1 MKRSVMG
8 TVLLAL
14 VLAFAGSVMAQ
25 GTSMPGKG
33 VTVQPAVA
41 TWSSAQ
47 PLEAIFATLLEDLG
61 YNVKPAK
68 ALSNPI
74 FYQSVTQGS
83 VDFWAN
89 GWFPLHNAQ
98 LPSDFHQKAEILGT
112 IVKHGAIQ
120 GFLVSKKAAEKY
132 HITSLADFKKP
143 AVRKAFDSTG
153 DGKATLVGCPPG
165 WGCHDV
171 ISHIM
176 DVYHLHPY
184 IHVVTAGYAAAFA
197 DALAR
202 YKSGRPV
209 LYYTWTPN
217 FTVYDLKPGKQVVWI
232 NVPYNAPT
240 KAQKPFEKDMTQ
252 KNIPGA
258 VTNPIKMGFVANNIQ
273 AVANKKFANDNPAA
287 KKLLEEVTIPLAD
300 ISRMTYAINQ
310 GKDSAKQIK
319 AMAQTWIKD
328 HQTEVDQWLSA
339 ARQAATQAS
348 AQ

>member
-1 MKRSVMG
+1 MKRSVLVAG
-8 TVLLAL
+8 LLSIVLAL
-14 VLAFAGSVMAQ
+14 TGSVLAQ
-25 GTSMPGKG
+25 GASMPGKG
-33 VTVQPAVA
+33 VTVQPGVA
-41 TWSSAQ
+41 TWSSAR
-47 PLEAIFATLLEDLG
+47 PLEAIFANLLEDLG
-61 YNVKPAK
+61 YTVKPPK

-74 FYQSVTQGS
+74 FYQAVTQGS

-98 LPSDFHQKAEILGT
+98 LPKDFHQHAEILGT

-132 HITSLADFKKP
+132 HITSLSDFKKP

-165 WGCHDV
+165 WGCHEV

-176 DVYHLHPY
+176 NVYHLHKY
-184 IHVVTAGYAAAFA
+184 IHVVNAGYAASFA

-202 YKSGRPV
+202 YKEGKPI

-217 FTVYDLKPGKQVVWI
+217 FTVYDLKPGKDVVWI

-240 KAQKPFEKDMTQ
+240 KSQKPFEKYMTQ
-252 KNIPGA
+252 SNIKGA

-273 AVANKKFANDNPAA
+273 AVANKTFANRNPAA
-287 KKLLEEVTIPLAD
+287 KTLLEEVKIPLAD
-300 ISRMTYAINQ
+300 ISRMTYEINQ
-310 GKDSAKQIK
+310 GKDSASQIK
-319 AMAQTWIKD
+319 AMAQTWIKN
-328 HQTEVDQWLSA
+328 HQSEVSTWLA
-339 ARQAATQAS
+339 DARQAATQAS
-348 AQ
+348 AN

>member
-1 MKRSVMG
+1 MKRSVMV

-14 VLAFAGSVMAQ
+14 VLALTGSVMAQ

-74 FYQSVTQGS
+74 FYQSVTQGA

-98 LPSDFHQKAEILGT
+98 LPKDFHQHAEILGT
-112 IVKHGAIQ
+112 IVKHGALQ
-120 GFLVSKKAAEKY
+120 GFLVDKKDAEKY
-132 HITSLADFKKP
+132 NIKSLADFKRP
-143 AVRKAFDSTG
+143 EVRKAFDANG
-153 DGKATLVGCPPG
+153 DGKADLVGCPPG
-165 WGCHDV
+165 WGCHEV

-176 DVYHLHPY
+176 DVYGLHKY
-184 IHVVTAGYAAAFA
+184 INVISAGYAASFA

-202 YKSGRPV
+202 YKNGQPI

-217 FTVYDLKPGKQVVWI
+217 FTVYKLQPGKQVVWI

-240 KAQKPFEKDMTQ
+240 KSQKPFEKYMTQ
-252 KNIPGA
+252 SNIKGA
-258 VTNPIKMGFVANNIQ
+258 VTDPIKMGFVANNID
-273 AVANKKFANDNPAA
+273 AVANKDFVDKNPAA
-287 KKLLEEVTIPLAD
+287 KKLFEEITIPLND
-300 ISRMTYAINQ
+300 ISQMTNEING
-310 GKDSAKQIK
+310 GKDTAKDIK
-319 AMAQTWIKD
+319 AMAQAWIQA
-328 HQTEVDQWLSA
+328 HQSEVDQWLSA